1 MDQTPS
7 NGRGVRARSRKANTS
22 PTPAPSDTNS
32 QPQTLATPTSPQTNG
47 ARAASLRQR
56 AKSIK
61 SETLSAATVH
71 SVPPFETYAA
81 IAIEAVQPE
90 LDGGQWPIKRVVGDV
105 VEVSAD
111 IVKEGHDL
119 LFARAAYRTLGQAED
134 EWQET
139 PMRLVDNDRWVG
151 HFTVEH
157 NTRYLY
163 GVLAF
168 TDVFGS
174 WRADFQ
180 KRLAAAQDLAS
191 ELLEG
196 EQLVEE
202 AVERC
207 TDSSERG
214 RLQAYVELWR
224 SLQASDSQREAA
236 ELAISA
242 ELGEIMDR
250 WPDRS
255 DATRYRCELPLIVD
269 RPAARFAAW
278 YEIFPRSQGTDP
290 TRSATF
296 REAEARLPAIAA
308 MGFDTLYMTPIHP
321 IGTTK
326 RKGPNNSLV
335 AGPSDPGS
343 PYAIGG
349 VGGGHEAI
357 APELGTL
364 ADFLHFQQ
372 QAHEYGLELAMDFAI
387 NCSPD
392 HPWVQAHPDWFYH
405 RPDGSIKFAENP
417 PKKYEDIYPLNFR
430 SADWKNLWAALRDV
444 VLLWAER
451 GVRVFR
457 VDNPH
462 TKPLAF
468 WEWLIRET
476 QAAYPDTIFLAEAF
490 TRPKMMKAI
499 AKLGFSQSYTYFTW
513 RNTKAELQEYLTEL
527 TQTSMRHYFRG
538 NFFTNTPDIL
548 PPMLQIGGRPAF
560 RMRLVLA
567 STLSSVYGIYNGF
580 ELSENRPRGDAG
592 TTEYYQDSE
601 MYQHKVWDWVRP
613 GNIVDDVTRINRVRR
628 DNPAL
633 HLYDNLRF
641 YASDNEQLLV
651 YGKAT
656 PDRANIVLCV
666 VNLDPFWP
674 QAGWLDV
681 PLQEWGIDA
690 DQPYIMHDLLS
701 EDRFTWRGGSNWV
714 RLDPNVQPAHI
725 FRVEIPHY

>member
-7 NGRGVRARSRKANTS
+7 NGSGVRARTRKANTS
-22 PTPAPSDTNS
+22 
-32 QPQTLATPTSPQTNG
+32 
-47 ARAASLRQR
+47 R
-56 AKSIK
+56 AKP
-61 SETLSAATVH
+61 ACA
-71 SVPPFETYAA
+71 VPPFETYPA
-81 IAIEAVQPE
+81 IAIECVQPE
-90 LDGGQWPIKRVVGDV
+90 LDGGQWPIKRVTGDV

-111 IVKEGHDL
+111 IFKEGHDL
-119 LFARAAYRTLGQAED
+119 LSARTVYRTIGEPD
-134 EWQET
+134 WHET
-139 PMRLVDNDRWVG
+139 PMRLVENDRWVG
-151 HFTVEH
+151 QFSVEH
-157 NTRYLY
+157 NTRYVY
-163 GVLAF
+163 GVIAF

-180 KRLAAAQDLAS
+180 KRLVVAQDLAS

-196 EQLVEE
+196 LRLVEV
-202 AVERC
+202 AIERC
-207 TDSSERG
+207 TDAADRG
-214 RLQAYVELWR
+214 RLQAYADLWR
-224 SLQASDSQREAA
+224 SFKGPNAQSQAA

-242 ELGEIMDR
+242 ELSDIMDR
-250 WPDRS
+250 WPDRT
-255 DATRYRCELPLIVD
+255 DATHYQRELALIVD

-290 TRSATF
+290 TRGATF
-296 REAEARLPAIAA
+296 LEAEARLPAIAA

-326 RKGPNNSLV
+326 RKGPNNTLV
-335 AGPSDPGS
+335 AGPNDPGS

-364 ADFLHFQQ
+364 QDFLHFQNTAR
-372 QAHEYGLELAMDFAI
+372 AHGLELAIDFAI

-392 HPWVQAHPDWFYH
+392 HPWVTEHPDWFYH

-430 SADWKNLWAALRDV
+430 AADWKNLWAALRDL

-468 WEWLIRET
+468 WQWLIAEV
-476 QAAYPDTIFLAEAF
+476 QSQYPDSIFLAEAF
-490 TRPKMMKAI
+490 TRPKMMKEL

-513 RNTKAELQEYLTEL
+513 RNTKSELQEYLTEL
-527 TQTSMRHYFRG
+527 TQTPMREYFRG
-538 NFFTNTPDIL
+538 NFFANTPDIL
-548 PPMLQIGGRPAF
+548 PPMLQLGGRPAF

-580 ELSENRPRGDAG
+580 ELIENRPRGDAG
-592 TTEYYQDSE
+592 MTEYYQDSE
-601 MYQHKVWDWVRP
+601 MYQHKVWDWNRP
-613 GNIVDDVTRINRVRR
+613 GNIVDDVTRINRLRR

-633 HLYDNLRF
+633 QLYDNLRF
-641 YASDNEQLLV
+641 YPCDNEQLLV

-656 PDRANIVLCV
+656 PDGSNIVVCV
-666 VNLDPFWP
+666 VNLDPHWP

-681 PLQEWGIDA
+681 PLVDWGLGA
-690 DQPYIMHDLLS
+690 EQPYVMHDLLS
-701 EDRFTWRGGSNWV
+701 DDRYTWRGTSNWV

-725 FRVEIPHY
+725 FRVEVPHY